1 MHEMTSLERTTRF
14 IEGKSVD
21 KVPFHPLVMQFAAAY
36 AGISYRD
43 YCLDYSKKCDA
54 NLKTAEDFGIDWIHV
69 GGHPYTEA
77 EDYGLIVEYPEN
89 SLPLERSLLINGE
102 EDFGKVR
109 LLEIENCRGMMGRV
123 EGVALCAERAGDY
136 MAICGWAEGPMAEY
150 ADLRGLSGACM
161 DLIDYGPQM
170 KEMLAIITENAR
182 NWITLQVEA
191 GAQLFGI
198 GDAACSQIGPRF
210 YKRYIFDHHKELVA
224 HIHSLGAYA
233 DFHICGNTAP
243 ILPMVI
249 ETGVNM
255 IDVDYLVKD
264 VTPFIDMLGP
274 NQVIRGMANPLEDV
288 QNGTPESIEQVVIET
303 AKLTRGKCM
312 VAGGC
317 EIPIDTP
324 HENLRAMSQAA
335 QTVTSAEF
343 GVRTVTNEW
352 RTS

>member
-1 MHEMTSLERTTRF
+1 MNEMTSLERTIRF
-14 IEGKSVD
+14 IEGEAVD
-21 KVPFHPLVMQFAAAY
+21 KVPFHPLVMQFAASY
-36 AGISYRD
+36 AGIPYRE

-54 NLKTAEDFGIDWIHV
+54 NLKTAEDFGIDWMHV

-77 EDYGLIVEYPEN
+77 EDYGLVVEYPEN
-89 SLPLERSLLINGE
+89 SLPLDKGPLINGE
-102 EDFGKVR
+102 ADFGKVR
-109 LLEIENCRGMMGRV
+109 PLEIENCRGMMGRV

-170 KEMLAIITENAR
+170 KEMMAILAENTR
-182 NWITLQVEA
+182 NWITLQVQA

-198 GDAACSQIGPRF
+198 GDAACSQIGPRL
-210 YKRYIFDHHKELVA
+210 YKRYIFEHHKELVE

-233 DFHICGNTAP
+233 DFHICGNTTP

-264 VTPFIDMLGP
+264 ISPFIEMLGP
-274 NQVIRGMANPLEDV
+274 SQVIRGMCDPVGAVE
-288 QNGTPESIEQVVIET
+288 NGTPESIEQVVIET

-312 VAGGC
+312 VAAGC
-317 EIPIDTP
+317 EIPLATP
-324 HENLRAMSQAA
+324 HENLMAMSLAA
-335 QTVTSAEF
+335 QKVTSPEY
-343 GVRTVTNEW
+343 GVHVIDGNRAL
-352 RTS
+352 

>member
-1 MHEMTSLERTTRF
+1 MHEMTSLERTIRF
-14 IEGKSVD
+14 IEGKAVD

-36 AGISYRD
+36 AGISYRE

-77 EDYGLIVEYPEN
+77 EDYGLLVEYPEN
-89 SLPLERSLLINGE
+89 SLPLEKSLLINGE
-102 EDFGKVR
+102 ADFGKIR

-170 KEMLAIITENAR
+170 KEMLATIAENTK
-182 NWITLQVEA
+182 NWITLQVQA

-198 GDAACSQIGPRF
+198 GDAACSQIGPRLYRKF
-210 YKRYIFDHHKELVA
+210 IFDHHKELVA

-233 DFHICGNTAP
+233 DFHICGNTTA

-255 IDVDYLVKD
+255 IDVDYLVED
-264 VTPFIDMLGP
+264 VSPFIDMLGP
-274 NQVIRGMANPLEDV
+274 NQVIRGTCDPVGAV
-288 QNGTPESIEQVVIET
+288 QNGTPETIEQVVIET
-303 AKLTRGKCM
+303 AKVTGGKCM
-312 VAGGC
+312 VAAGC
-317 EIPIDTP
+317 EIPLATP
-324 HENLRAMSQAA
+324 HENLKAMSRAA
-335 QTVTSAEF
+335 HTVTSTQY
-343 GVRTVTNEW
+343 GVRRVDGD
-352 RTS
+352 RVQ

>member
-1 MHEMTSLERTTRF
+1 MHEMTSLERTLRF
-14 IEGKSVD
+14 IEGKPVD
-21 KVPFHPLVMQFAAAY
+21 KVPFHPLIMQFAAAY

-54 NLKTAEDFGIDWIHV
+54 NLKTAEDFGVDWIHV

-77 EDYGLIVEYPEN
+77 EDYGLLVEYPEN
-89 SLPLERSLLINGE
+89 SLPLEKGHLINDE
-102 EDFGKVR
+102 SDFGKVR
-109 LLEIENCRGMMGRV
+109 LLDIENCPGMMGRV

-161 DLIDYGPQM
+161 DLIDYGPQIQ
-170 KEMLAIITENAR
+170 EMMAIITENAR
-182 NWITLQVEA
+182 NWITLQVQA

-198 GDAACSQIGPRF
+198 GDAACSQIGPRL
-210 YKRYIFDHHKELVA
+210 YKRFVFEHHKDLIA

-233 DFHICGNTAP
+233 DIHICGNTTP

-255 IDVDYLVKD
+255 IDVDYLVED

-274 NQVIRGMANPLEDV
+274 GQVIRGTCDPVGTV
-288 QNGTPESIEQVVIET
+288 QNGTPEAIEQVVIDT
-303 AKLTRGKCM
+303 ARITKGKCM
-312 VAGGC
+312 VAAGC
-317 EIPIDTP
+317 EIPLGTP
-324 HENLRAMSQAA
+324 HENLMAMSRAA
-335 QTVTSAEF
+335 HKVAGAEYA
-343 GVRTVTNEW
+343 
-352 RTS
+352 

>member
-1 MHEMTSLERTTRF
+1 MNDMTSLERTLRF

-77 EDYGLIVEYPEN
+77 EDYGLEVEYPEN
-89 SLPLERSLLINGE
+89 SLPMERGLLINGE
-102 EDFGKVR
+102 SDFGKVR

-123 EGVALCAERAGDY
+123 EGVAICAERAGDY

-161 DLIDYGPQM
+161 DLIDFGPQI
-170 KEMLAIITENAR
+170 KEIMAILAENTR
-182 NWITLQVEA
+182 NWITLQVQA

-198 GDAACSQIGPRF
+198 GDAACSQIGPRL
-210 YKRYIFDHHKELVA
+210 YKKYVFEHHKELVA
-224 HIHSLGAYA
+224 HIQSLGAYA

-255 IDVDYLVKD
+255 IDVDYLVED
-264 VTPFIDMLGP
+264 VVPFIDMLGP
-274 NQVIRGMANPLEDV
+274 NQVIRGTANPLEDV
-288 QNGTPESIEQVVIET
+288 QNGTPESIEQVVIDT
-303 AKLTRGKCM
+303 AKLSKGRCM
-312 VAGGC
+312 VAAGC
-317 EIPIDTP
+317 EIPLDTP
-324 HENLRAMSQAA
+324 HENLKAMSLAA

-343 GVRTVTNEW
+343 GVHTMTQE
-352 RTS
+352 